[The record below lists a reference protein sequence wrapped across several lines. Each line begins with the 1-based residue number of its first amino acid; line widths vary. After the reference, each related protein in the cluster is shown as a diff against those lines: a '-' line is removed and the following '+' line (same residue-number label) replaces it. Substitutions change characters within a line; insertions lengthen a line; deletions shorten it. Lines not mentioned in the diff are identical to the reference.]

1 MIEIKNLTKS
11 YEKKIIFDNVSI
23 NLQNSHIYALVG
35 VNGIG
40 KSTLMNSIT
49 QAAFKD
55 SGEIRIDSIPNSHFD
70 SKFHFFFV
78 PDHKDMFMNLSG
90 FEYLSFIIQIYHCNA
105 GQAEKRANEITHQL
119 KLDTAL
125 DRYISSY
132 SLGMKQKLY
141 LTGALIS
148 NAPNLILDEPFNGLD
163 PESCILVKKLLRAYC
178 STPQNMV
185 LYSIHNLDL
194 AAGFSDLILF
204 IDKNRNLFFHENS
217 QNIETLEKCFFE
229 QCVL

>member
-1 MIEIKNLTKS
+1 
-11 YEKKIIFDNVSI
+11 
-23 NLQNSHIYALVG
+23 
-35 VNGIG
+35 
-40 KSTLMNSIT
+40 MNSIT

-55 SGEIRIDSIPNSHFD
+55 SGEIRIDSIPNTHFD
-70 SKFHFFFV
+70 SRFHFFFV
-78 PDHKDMFMNLSG
+78 PDHKDMFLNLSG
-90 FEYLSFIIQIYHCNA
+90 FEYLSFIIKIYNCDTA
-105 GQAEKRANEITHQL
+105 WAEKKVKEITQQL

-125 DRYISSY
+125 EHYISSY

-148 NAPNLILDEPFNGLD
+148 GAPNLILDEPFNGLD
-163 PESCILVKKLLRAYC
+163 PESCIIVKKLLRTYC
-178 STPQNMV
+178 STSQNML

-204 IDKNRNLFFHENS
+204 IDKNRNLFFKENS
-217 QNIETLEKCFFE
+217 QDIKALEKCFFE